1 MAVNIT
7 DVLQQLGDA
16 LDSDAYNPDKDGLS
30 PDDISDMLGWI
41 SAANYGASVLL
52 SRLRRAGV
60 DLRHPDGRDLD
71 AWTVEQVKMGNSA
84 RNARHM
90 YCQAHGIPLED

>member
-1 MAVNIT
+1 MAPNIT
-7 DVLQQLGDA
+7 NVLQQLGDA
-16 LDSDAYNPDKDGLS
+16 LDSDTYNPDENVLS
-30 PDDISDMLGWI
+30 TNDVADMLGWI

-84 RNARHM
+84 RNARNI
-90 YCQAHGIPLED
+90 YCQAHGLPLDE

>member
-1 MAVNIT
+1 MALDIA
-7 DVLQQLGDA
+7 DVLQELSDA
-16 LDSDAYNPDKDGLS
+16 LDSDTYNPDKDALT
-30 PDDISDMLGWI
+30 PDNISDMLGWI

-84 RNARHM
+84 RNARHI
-90 YCQAHGIPLED
+90 YCRAHGMPIEE